1 MSMMQRLT
9 TLLRTITG
17 RPKVE
22 VVLEDV
28 DQEPVFTLDDMIGIR
43 TELDTQCQRCRDLEA
58 RLQAQQD
65 ELDHLRNIALAAA
78 HIWSGRAARDR
89 LASLVRR
96 WQESWGK

>member
-1 MSMMQRLT
+1 MMQRLT

-58 RLQAQQD
+58 RLQAQQ
-65 ELDHLRNIALAAA
+65 
-78 HIWSGRAARDR
+78 
-89 LASLVRR
+89 ASMTSLTKIGTAP
-96 WQESWGK
+96 WLKILGFQLIFWEK